1 VHPALACTRFDENS
15 GADGTFSETF
25 GFLAVNRKQ
34 RRAAN
39 RQGKAI
45 AGRAAPVMPAGSA
58 AEIADRF
65 AAALSHHQAGRLAE
79 AESLYRQ
86 VCAVDPYHAE
96 SLHFLGVLAG
106 QVSRND
112 IAIDL
117 IGRALA
123 VKPDYAEAHHSLGQ
137 ILAKENRLDQA
148 AAHYQ
153 RALTLRPDSAEISLA
168 QGDAL
173 CRLNRYE
180 ESLGAYEKALALRP
194 DFAEA
199 WLACGN
205 IFCLLKRYDEAFA
218 ACEKALA
225 LKPDFAEAWFGRGC
239 IFTRLRRYSDAL
251 SAYDKALTIM
261 PEHARAWFGRGEALR
276 ALNQSEEAIVA
287 YRQAL
292 AKGGDAQ
299 LIQYTLA
306 SLGAE
311 AAPEAASKEYVI
323 GLFDR
328 YADHFD
334 EHLVDKL
341 KYRTPS
347 LLFDSI
353 MRLVPPGNLHI
364 LDLGCGTGLVG
375 SLFRPLARTLTGV
388 DISSNMLKI
397 AKQRQIYDDLVCGDL
412 IEFLQTGA
420 KTFDLAVAADVFIY
434 IGDLSRVFH
443 GVRGALREGGLFGFS
458 VEVSE
463 DQDFVLRATRRYAH
477 SRAYLRRL
485 AEEHGFVF
493 ETLES
498 QIIRQQDGT
507 DVVGDLAILRRL

>member
-1 VHPALACTRFDENS
+1 L
-15 GADGTFSETF
+15 GETS

-34 RRAAN
+34 RRAAK

-45 AGRAAPVMPAGSA
+45 AGRAAPVMPAGSS

-86 VCAVDPYHAE
+86 VCALDPRHAE

-106 QVSRND
+106 QASRSKV
-112 IAIDL
+112 AIDL

-123 VKPDYAEAHHSLGQ
+123 VKPDYAEAHYGLGQ
-137 ILAKENRLDQA
+137 ILAKESRLDEA
-148 AAHYQ
+148 AAHYK
-153 RALTLRPDSAEISLA
+153 RALTLRPDSAEIWRA

-180 ESLGAYEKALALRP
+180 ESLAAYERALALRP

-199 WLACGN
+199 WLACSN
-205 IFCLLKRYDEAFA
+205 IFCLLKRYEEAFA

-225 LKPDFAEAWFGRGC
+225 LRPDFAEAWFGHGSIC
-239 IFTRLRRYSDAL
+239 ARLRRYGDAL
-251 SAYDKALTIM
+251 SAYDKALAIM
-261 PEHARAWFGRGEALR
+261 PEHARVWFGRGEALR
-276 ALNQSEEAIVA
+276 GLNRSEEAIVA

-311 AAPEAASKEYVI
+311 AAPTTASEEYVI

-341 KYRTPS
+341 KYRTPN
-347 LLFDSI
+347 LLFDAI
-353 MRLVPPGNLHI
+353 IRLIPSGNLHI
-364 LDLGCGTGLVG
+364 LDLGCGTGLIG

-397 AKQRQIYDDLVCGDL
+397 ARQRQTYDDLVCSDL
-412 IEFLQTGA
+412 IEFLHRHS
-420 KTFDLAVAADVFIY
+420 KIFDLAVAADVFIY
-434 IGDLSRVFH
+434 VGDLSRVFQ
-443 GVRGALREGGLFGFS
+443 GVRGALREGGFFGFS
-458 VEVSE
+458 VEACD

-477 SRAYLRRL
+477 SRTYLRKL

-498 QIIRQQDGT
+498 QVIRQQDGI
-507 DVVGDLAILRRL
+507 DVVGDIAILRRS